1 MGLRNRCTS
10 TTKALPATAIST
22 TIPGENN
29 MKIFSLIL
37 SLVFLLTVMATS
49 LDSDRKYIV
58 LQRDAAKTAPFS
70 VAVLVGNTLY
80 IAGHIGLDPKTGK
93 LGTTPEEEARLVL
106 ESLKRTVEASGLT
119 MDDIVSVQ
127 VFCSDVSVFDAFNSV
142 YRTYFHGHY
151 PARAFIGAGKLLFN
165 ARFEVQ

>member
-1 MGLRNRCTS
+1 
-10 TTKALPATAIST
+10 
-22 TIPGENN
+22 
-29 MKIFSLIL
+29 MKILSLTL
-37 SLVFLLTVMATS
+37 SLVFLLTVTAVS

-70 VAVLVGNTLY
+70 EAVLVGNTLY
-80 IAGHIGLDPKTGK
+80 IAGHLGIDPKTGK
-93 LGTTPEEEARLVL
+93 PGATPEEEARFVM
-106 ESLKRTVEASGLT
+106 ESLKRTVEAAGLT

-165 ARFEVQ
+165 ARFEVQGIAVKR